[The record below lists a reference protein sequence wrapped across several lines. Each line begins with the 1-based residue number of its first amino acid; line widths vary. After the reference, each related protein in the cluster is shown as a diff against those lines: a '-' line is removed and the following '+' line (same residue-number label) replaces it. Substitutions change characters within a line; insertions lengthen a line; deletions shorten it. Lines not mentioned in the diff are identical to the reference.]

1 MRARRFLKSKGV
13 EYQEI
18 LVGSNRE
25 LRAEMEQKSGRT
37 SVPQIFINNEPV
49 GGYDDIARLEQMG
62 ELDQLLGV

>member
-49 GGYDDIARLEQMG
+49 GGYDDIVRLEQMG